1 MQLQLVF
8 QQAQQPA
15 AVRKSQSPGSPD
27 KKAKK
32 EGIIMTREE
41 YNTKAGELMTAIS
54 AEEIDTGKVSEI
66 AAEMREAFQ
75 LEVTRA
81 ETAEKTAEDLKRS
94 NESLQAANMNLF
106 LKSGEI
112 IKAAEQEKTPPEVDK
127 PFDFNTLFNEKG
139 ELI

>member
-1 MQLQLVF
+1 
-8 QQAQQPA
+8 
-15 AVRKSQSPGSPD
+15 
-27 KKAKK
+27 
-32 EGIIMTREE
+32 MTREE
-41 YNTKAGELMTAIS
+41 YNTIAGELMTAVS
-54 AEEIDTGKVSEI
+54 AEELDTGRISEI
-66 AAEMREAFQ
+66 TAEMREAFQ

-94 NESLQAANMNLF
+94 NESLQAANMKLF

-112 IKAAEQEKTPPEVDK
+112 IKAAEQTKTPPDKDK